1 MKDFYEEG
9 VKLAREIDQLIDRKI
24 KEIGP
29 TSEAEL
35 HNLVIG
41 MFRELNLTKTR
52 G

>member
-1 MKDFYEEG
+1 MKDFYAEG
-9 VKLAREIDQLIDRKI
+9 VKLAREIDQMVDRKI

-29 TSEAEL
+29 TTESEL
-35 HNLVIG
+35 HSLVIG